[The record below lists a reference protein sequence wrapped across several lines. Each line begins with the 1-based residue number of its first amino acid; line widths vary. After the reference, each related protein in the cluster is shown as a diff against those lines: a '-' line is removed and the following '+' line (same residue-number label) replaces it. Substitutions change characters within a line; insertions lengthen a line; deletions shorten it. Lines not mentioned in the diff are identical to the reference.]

1 MNLEPQKTSEIRAA
15 GGVARVF
22 ASLAILVLAA
32 LTILVVLDVIP
43 RSAFAEAA
51 AKTALVAGVCAL
63 AIAAIGFLSR
73 R

>member
-1 MNLEPQKTSEIRAA
+1 MNLEPQKSSEIRAVS
-15 GGVARVF
+15 GVARLF

-51 AKTALVAGVCAL
+51 GKTTMVAAICAL